1 MKTRSSK
8 TQSLRLQIS
17 AEQGDRFTPY
27 LRRHLRAAHAIL
39 RPALRELSLVLVG
52 DATMASLH
60 EEFLSIPGP
69 TDVLTFELDHD
80 PRGRVLGGEVV
91 ICVPEARR
99 QVKKRRSPVERELL
113 LYALHGMLHLIGF
126 DDRTDAGYRKMHE
139 KEDEV
144 LTELGAGPVFAAP
157 RRAATGAR

>member
-1 MKTRSSK
+1 
-8 TQSLRLQIS
+8 LRLQIS

-39 RPALRELSLVLVG
+39 RPELRELSLAMVG
-52 DATMASLH
+52 DATMVSLH
-60 EEFLSIPGP
+60 EEFLGIPGP
-69 TDVLTFELDHD
+69 TDVLTFELEHD
-80 PRGRVLGGEVV
+80 SRGRVISGEVV

-99 QVKKRRSPVERELL
+99 QAKKRRSPVERELL

-126 DDRTDAGYRKMHE
+126 DDRTDVGYRKMHE

-144 LTELGAGPVFAAP
+144 LTELGAGPVFAAS
-157 RRAATGAR
+157 RHAATGVR